1 MLAPFAFYDRRAT
14 LGEIGISSA
23 CLTDDAANETIR
35 PGPSRQRQVRFQ
47 PTALLQTRRKHRLMG
62 GAADTAGGA
71 SVATPLDDAS
81 VGMIPIAH

>member
-1 MLAPFAFYDRRAT
+1 
-14 LGEIGISSA
+14 
-23 CLTDDAANETIR
+23 
-35 PGPSRQRQVRFQ
+35 
-47 PTALLQTRRKHRLMG
+47 MG